1 MRLTNIA
8 FQNMRRRKSR
18 SALLVLSLLIGVA
31 SIIFLYTTNEG
42 MKEDIANKLDQYG
55 SNILILPETGEALS
69 FAGITFEAPA
79 QVPDLNMSVIPRM
92 KTIKNKETL
101 ATIAPKLLQ
110 DTQINGKEVLI
121 LGVDFQQ
128 ELKLKKWWKIDGL
141 AKSQA
146 LGANDILLG
155 SDIARSLGVTE
166 NQALT
171 IKGQSFNVA
180 GIIQP
185 TGSVENDQ
193 SVFMDLA
200 TTQQLWHRPGA
211 LSLIETAALCYTCPI
226 DQVTQQL
233 QEKLPGMKVTALKSS
248 LQSRNDTVGKFSIFA
263 LSVSLILLLASVLIV
278 TMTMMASVKERT
290 REIGI
295 LRAVGFRKSHVIKV
309 ILTEAGGLSI
319 LGGFLGFLFGMG
331 VAVQYG
337 PALSKAQIHI
347 TWQPVLSLYA
357 VGGTL
362 LIGLISSVY
371 PAWKAAKLDP
381 VDALRYL

>member
-1 MRLTNIA
+1 MRLTNIS
-8 FQNMRRRKSR
+8 FQNMRRRKTR
-18 SALLVLSLLIGVA
+18 SALLVLSLIIGVA
-31 SIIFLYTTNEG
+31 SIVFLYTTNEA
-42 MKEDIANKLDQYG
+42 MKEDVANKLDQYG
-55 SNILILPETGEALS
+55 SNILILPETGEAMS
-69 FAGITFEAPA
+69 FGGITVEAPT
-79 QVPDLNMSVIPRM
+79 QVPDLGMSVIPLM

-110 DTQINGKEVLI
+110 NAQINGKEVLI

-141 AKSQA
+141 AKSQT
-146 LGANDILLG
+146 LGSNDILLG
-155 SDIARSLGVTE
+155 SDIASSLGLTE

-185 TGSVENDQ
+185 TGSSENDQ
-193 SVFMDLA
+193 SVFMDLS
-200 TTQQLWHRPGA
+200 TTQQLWNRPGA

-233 QEKLPGMKVTALKSS
+233 QEKLPGTKVTALKSS
-248 LQSRNDTVGKFSIFA
+248 LQSRNDTVGKFKAFA
-263 LSVSLILLLASVLIV
+263 LTVSLIILLASVLVV

-295 LRAVGFRKSHVIKV
+295 LRSIGFRKSHIIQV
-309 ILTEAGGLSI
+309 ILTEVGGLSI
-319 LGGFLGFLFGMG
+319 LGGLLGFLLGMG
-331 VAVQYG
+331 AAVRYG
-337 PALSKAQIHI
+337 PALSKTQIHM

-357 VGGTL
+357 VGGAL
-362 LIGLISSVY
+362 FVGLIATVY

>member
-1 MRLTNIA
+1 MRLTNIS
-8 FQNMRRRKSR
+8 FQNMRRRKTR
-18 SALLVLSLLIGVA
+18 SALLVLSLIIGVA
-31 SIIFLYTTNEG
+31 SIVFLYTTNEA
-42 MKEDIANKLDQYG
+42 MKEDVANKLDQYG
-55 SNILILPETGEALS
+55 SNILILPETGEAMS
-69 FAGITFEAPA
+69 FGGITVEAPT
-79 QVPDLNMSVIPRM
+79 QVPDLGMSVIPLM

-110 DTQINGKEVLI
+110 NAQINGKEVLI

-141 AKSQA
+141 AKSQT
-146 LGANDILLG
+146 LGSNDILLG
-155 SDIARSLGVTE
+155 SDIASSLGLTE

-185 TGSVENDQ
+185 TGSSENDQ
-193 SVFMDLA
+193 SVFMDLS
-200 TTQQLWHRPGA
+200 TTQQLWNRPGA

-233 QEKLPGMKVTALKSS
+233 QEKLPGTKVTALKSS
-248 LQSRNDTVGKFSIFA
+248 LQFRNDTVGKFKAFA
-263 LSVSLILLLASVLIV
+263 LTVSLIILLASVLVV

-295 LRAVGFRKSHVIKV
+295 LRSIGFRKSHIIQV
-309 ILTEAGGLSI
+309 ILTEVGGLSI
-319 LGGFLGFLFGMG
+319 LGGLLGFLLGMG
-331 VAVQYG
+331 AAVRYG
-337 PALSKAQIHI
+337 PALSKTQIHM

-357 VGGTL
+357 VGGAL
-362 LIGLISSVY
+362 FVGLIATVY